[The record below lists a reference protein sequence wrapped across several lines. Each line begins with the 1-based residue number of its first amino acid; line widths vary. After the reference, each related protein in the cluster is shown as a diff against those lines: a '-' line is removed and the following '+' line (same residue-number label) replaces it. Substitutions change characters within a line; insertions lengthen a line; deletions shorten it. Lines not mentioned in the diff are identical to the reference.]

1 LVITKPSR
9 RVELG
14 SAIEAVLIGMGIAD
28 AVDAKDP
35 IVEGRGSEELDEGS
49 EESLESVN
57 EELLEELPDDSVKT
71 KVRKGT
77 KK

>member
-1 LVITKPSR
+1 
-9 RVELG
+9 
-14 SAIEAVLIGMGIAD
+14 MGIAD